1 MPDGMRE
8 HRVRLASDPLRLR
21 EARRWLVRL
30 VLAAAFAPEDAHAL
44 AVAFGEACA
53 NVHRH
58 SYGGRRDGRLDLR
71 VAFGDDRVV
80 VTLDHDGRPFE
91 PSSYVAPDLRRPS
104 ESGYGLYLI
113 TALVDDVSFTET
125 EAGGRVVLV
134 KRKRPAR
141 VRVQAEG

>member
-8 HRVRLASDPLRLR
+8 HRARQSSDPLGLR

-30 VLAAAFAPEDAHAL
+30 LLAARFTTEDAHSL

-58 SYGGRRDGRLDLR
+58 SYGGRRDGRVDIL
-71 VAFGDDRVV
+71 VAIDDDRVV
-80 VTLDHDGRPFE
+80 VTLDHDGQPFD
-91 PSSYVAPDLRRPS
+91 PSRYVPPNLRRPS

-113 TALVDDVSFTET
+113 ASLVDDVSFAGTDS
-125 EAGGRVVLV
+125 GGRVVLV
-134 KRKRPAR
+134 KRRSSAN
-141 VRVQAEG
+141 VGV